1 MANWSRE
8 RTYIYTYTHIYST
21 GGSHTF
27 SSRTSVR
34 SYGIASITTS
44 NRLKSQLVGQLV
56 PLCVLRNA
64 HNVAQGCGYIYE
76 GVPFVYIP
84 GGNKGFRQGWMVR
97 GGSSLHCS
105 LWNPNVIHKG
115 ASHYLTCICLTHTG
129 PVQPVCCTHTQANR
143 RDRLPPHGCA
153 TRRYTRFHGVWN
165 RIYMAADC
173 AAIRA
178 LISHETV
185 KSPWERNLCV

>member
-1 MANWSRE
+1 M
-8 RTYIYTYTHIYST
+8 
-21 GGSHTF
+21 
-27 SSRTSVR
+27 R
-34 SYGIASITTS
+34 SYGIASITLAIGLNPNWLDS
-44 NRLKSQLVGQLV
+44 SFHSA
-56 PLCVLRNA
+56 CLRNA

-105 LWNPNVIHKG
+105 RWNPNVIYKG

-129 PVQPVCCTHTQANR
+129 PVQPACYTRTQANQ
-143 RDRLPPHGCA
+143 LPLHGCA

-178 LISHETV
+178 LISHEIV